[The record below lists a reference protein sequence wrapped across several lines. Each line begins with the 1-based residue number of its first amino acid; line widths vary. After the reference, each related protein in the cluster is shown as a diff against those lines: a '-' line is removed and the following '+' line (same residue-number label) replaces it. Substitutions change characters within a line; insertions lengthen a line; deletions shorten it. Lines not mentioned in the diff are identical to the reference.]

1 MSSLDSSSQNVAH
14 STRGPRDHRKHSDH
28 DWSESHRK
36 DRGTICLPVVKMRV
50 FEPDQQDIFI
60 VCNMRRISYFAPGE
74 ECWFVQRM
82 SV

>member
-14 STRGPRDHRKHSDH
+14 STPWTCDHRKHSDH
-28 DWSESHRK
+28 DWSGSHRK

-60 VCNMRRISYFAPGE
+60 VCNICGGFHILPLLK
-74 ECWFVQRM
+74 
-82 SV
+82 SVGLCKG